1 MTTRVKIEVMYNG
14 AKLADWTEVNVPEK
28 VTIFVSGVRESEMT
42 HKTSPLSLKPKTKIN
57 LRKVLFGFCPFV
69 PFALHFF
76 LWLRL
81 CARARPHAFLLNLH
95 TDTAGKSKWKCEV
108 AYALMPVRMRC
119 PAARLQTLRS
129 KRTDPVGPWCLDYDY
144 I

>member
-81 CARARPHAFLLNLH
+81 CARAAARFFVEPSHRHSWQVQVEVRSGIRIDAGPHALSSCAPSDSTF
-95 TDTAGKSKWKCEV
+95 
-108 AYALMPVRMRC
+108 
-119 PAARLQTLRS
+119 
-129 KRTDPVGPWCLDYDY
+129 
-144 I
+144 